1 MACPTGTLTA
11 VKYLGVPKSD
21 EVTCT
26 NLLAGTKHI
35 AEKLEERCY
44 TDFDAPA
51 ASRHSSTGSQIH
63 HAKGHASFAKYYEE
77 NCLGKA
83 RCTIPLG
90 GIQGAAGLKPE
101 CQTLLEQ
108 RWYHSASASAADKAK
123 LKTALASKGGVK
135 DAPADT
141 VEPWMLA
148 MSQCQQE
155 MVTLDVKQL
164 NRSVEV
170 QKKDFGIVVVFIDFI
185 CVFIFIFFTF
195 FLESRQRE
203 YAENF
208 EQQTIT
214 MSDFTLELSNL
225 PRDGFF
231 NGKEQVLRTML
242 WDQLEQVIDDQ
253 YKVKWDDESRAID
266 FARQEEYNI
275 VDITFAKTDT
285 GDSIL
290 LDQMNSLR
298 IKKNKIS
305 SRLEKAALRTAKQ
318 RGSIQ
323 KDFDKV
329 DAKYQKLRSKYFSE
343 YDQAA
348 GGDDGCGTCE
358 TDKKVRP
365 DNESVVRAY
374 VTFRSMEGMELVV
387 DAYDQSKSSRFWVSF
402 CRCICTRKW
411 KSLKMKYINN
421 EWPEPRVA
429 ELPDA
434 IQWENMG
441 IGAASRRIRSTFTLL
456 VATLILVGACI
467 GIVYFK
473 SLSKVTADTQYLI
486 PNSCPVATTK
496 AHALTDHLIKNI
508 EDR

>member
-1 MACPTGTLTA
+1 M
-11 VKYLGVPKSD
+11 
-21 EVTCT
+21 
-26 NLLAGTKHI
+26 
-35 AEKLEERCY
+35 
-44 TDFDAPA
+44 
-51 ASRHSSTGSQIH
+51 
-63 HAKGHASFAKYYEE
+63 
-77 NCLGKA
+77 GKA
-83 RCTIPLG
+83 SCKIPLG
-90 GIQGAAGLKPE
+90 GVKAITKNAGLKSE
-101 CQTLLEQ
+101 CETLLEQ
-108 RWYHSASASAADKAK
+108 RWYHSASASAADKAE
-123 LKTALASKGGVK
+123 LKTALDKIGGVK
-135 DAPADT
+135 DAPADK

-148 MSQCQQE
+148 MSQCKQAT
-155 MVTLDVKQL
+155 VTIDVKQL
-164 NRSVEV
+164 NKSVEV
-170 QKKDFGIVVVFIDFI
+170 QKKDFGIIVVFIDFL

-214 MSDFTLELSNL
+214 MSDFTLELANL

-231 NGKEQVLRTML
+231 NGKEQVLRTVL
-242 WDQLEQVIDDQ
+242 WDQLEQVMDDQ
-253 YKVKWDDESRAID
+253 YKIKSDNDESAID

-290 LDQMNSLR
+290 LDNMNTLR
-298 IKKNKIS
+298 AKKNKIS
-305 SRLEKAALRTAKQ
+305 SRLERAALRTAKQ

-323 KDFDKV
+323 RDFDKV
-329 DAKYQKLRSKYFSE
+329 DAKYQKLRSQYFSE

-348 GGDDGCGTCE
+348 GGDDGCGTCD
-358 TDKKVRP
+358 TDKKVHP

-374 VTFRSMEGMELVV
+374 VTFRSMDGMQLVV

-411 KSLKMKYINN
+411 KSLKMKYVNN

-441 IGAASRRIRSTFTLL
+441 VGPTSRLIRTTFTLL

-473 SLSKVTADTQYLI
+473 SLSKVTAATQYLI
-486 PNSCPVATTK
+486 PSSCPVAATK
-496 AHALTDHLIKNI
+496 AHALTDHLIA
-508 EDR
+508 DVQHR